1 MQHAQE
7 AHKGDG
13 NEGSPIPK
21 QGHQGLDN
29 RDRDNGPALAGLDSL
44 PLVVDLPGRPKAGLE
59 LREPILSRGNGI
71 DQEIARK
78 AGRVKVEAVSAEGQG
93 KRGPRGGNTGKGK
106 LGLISKPKS
115 KGSKAL
121 AHPKGRGR
129 CKSRLQVERATG
141 SRRQARRAR
150 VALNITCEQK
160 QGRSH
165 RPRGRENLEEA
176 TCTSK
181 RQGREACRSANQ
193 RGTSR
198 EGSGR
203 RRQREGWSPGLI
215 VLRRDVKAPR
225 IEAARLEAR
234 CSALWLWRQGSHE
247 NPAGRLLESRGPHVQ
262 GA

>member
-59 LREPILSRGNGI
+59 LREPTPEAATLAKGSWASSAS
-71 DQEIARK
+71 QSRK
-78 AGRVKVEAVSAEGQG
+78 AAKHLRIRRPVVDVNPDSKS
-93 KRGPRGGNTGKGK
+93 RGPRGVGGKRGGP
-106 LGLISKPKS
+106 GLRSTSP
-115 KGSKAL
+115 A
-121 AHPKGRGR
+121 
-129 CKSRLQVERATG
+129 SR
-141 SRRQARRAR
+141 SRR
-150 VALNITCEQK
+150 
-160 QGRSH
+160 RSH

-181 RQGREACRSANQ
+181 AKGEKPAGQRTKGALHEKVPAGGAIEKGGRPGCAQKGREGPQ
-193 RGTSR
+193 DRG
-198 EGSGR
+198 
-203 RRQREGWSPGLI
+203 
-215 VLRRDVKAPR
+215 PR
-225 IEAARLEAR
+225 PAHRAARLAAAPPFGCGAKGHTRIQQAE
-234 CSALWLWRQGSHE
+234 
-247 NPAGRLLESRGPHVQ
+247 LLESRGPHVQ

>member
-1 MQHAQE
+1 MASLGRIRS
-7 AHKGDG
+7 ALRNTRNKGDG
-13 NEGSPIPK
+13 NEGGPIPK
-21 QGHQGLDN
+21 QADGHQGLDN

-129 CKSRLQVERATG
+129 CKSRL
-141 SRRQARRAR
+141 
-150 VALNITCEQK
+150 
-160 QGRSH
+160 
-165 RPRGRENLEEA
+165 
-176 TCTSK
+176 
-181 RQGREACRSANQ
+181 
-193 RGTSR
+193 
-198 EGSGR
+198 
-203 RRQREGWSPGLI
+203 
-215 VLRRDVKAPR
+215 
-225 IEAARLEAR
+225 
-234 CSALWLWRQGSHE
+234 
-247 NPAGRLLESRGPHVQ
+247 
-262 GA
+262 